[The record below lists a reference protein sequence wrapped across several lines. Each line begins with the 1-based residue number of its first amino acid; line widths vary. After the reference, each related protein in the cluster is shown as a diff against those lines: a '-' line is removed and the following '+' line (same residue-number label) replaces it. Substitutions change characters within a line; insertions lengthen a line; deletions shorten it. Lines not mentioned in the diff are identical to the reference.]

1 MALQQRVCLES
12 GQEFY
17 PKRSNQVFAT
27 AKARNDYYNK
37 LAFQERKK
45 KEAMSKSLDK
55 NRKIITQILGTSTV
69 ATKTKEFLLGAGFDF
84 SIMTH
89 ARILDN
95 GSNLVGIYDVAY
107 YKLPDGEYKL
117 LRL

>member
-1 MALQQRVCLES
+1 METQARVCPFTKEP
-12 GQEFY
+12 FV
-17 PKRSNQVFAT
+17 PKRSNQLFVNSS
-27 AKARNDYYNK
+27 ARIKFNNYIASVK
-37 LAFQERKK
+37 RK
-45 KEAMSKSLDK
+45 EKSPIDKPLDK

-69 ATKTKEFLLGAGFDF
+69 ATKTKDFLLGAGFDF

-89 ARILDN
+89 ARLLDN
-95 GSNLVGIYDVAY
+95 GGNLVCIYDVAY